1 MPRPLRTTTIYCLCI
16 GIFFLWFVWLVFFF
30 CFTMNLLEELWF
42 WCLLHDVSPCVSVA
56 VLSRDAKAFGEVFA
70 FFFAPCS
77 QPCLVMATAMG
88 LCGCVFVAR
97 VASPAVAPSLCWW
110 GRRRATASVE
120 WRPSGRGKKPTSA
133 DGDGLCCGQFD
144 EMTLPVSHPTE
155 MDEGR
160 TGPLSLPS
168 IPQSPAD

>member
-1 MPRPLRTTTIYCLCI
+1 MD
-16 GIFFLWFVWLVFFF
+16 
-30 CFTMNLLEELWF
+30 LLEVLWF
-42 WCLLHDVSPCVSVA
+42 WCLLHGVSPCVSVA
-56 VLSRDAKAFGEVFA
+56 VLSRDAKAFDGMFILLFA
-70 FFFAPCS
+70 SCS
-77 QPCLVMATAMG
+77 QPCLAMATAMG

-120 WRPSGRGKKPTSA
+120 WRPSGRGKTPTSA
-133 DGDGLCCGQFD
+133 DGDGVCCGQFD